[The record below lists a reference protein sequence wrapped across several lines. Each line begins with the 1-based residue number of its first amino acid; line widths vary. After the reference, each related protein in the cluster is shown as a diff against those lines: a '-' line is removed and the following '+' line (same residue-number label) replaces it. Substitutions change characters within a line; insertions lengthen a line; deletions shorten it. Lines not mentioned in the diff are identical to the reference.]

1 MCSSSINA
9 GTERKEIEENRI
21 NNKIRG
27 AYGKNINVT
36 IGICPIYR
44 KTKEFFRSK
53 STSFE
58 FMDYDL
64 STESEKIR
72 KSEKLELATSQA

>member
-1 MCSSSINA
+1 M
-9 GTERKEIEENRI
+9 
-21 NNKIRG
+21 
-27 AYGKNINVT
+27 
-36 IGICPIYR
+36 
-44 KTKEFFRSK
+44 
-53 STSFE
+53 SFK